1 MIQKAAFLEAAV
13 LNPSA
18 LLEFFL
24 VDMTVLRGPVAYF
37 HAGVY
42 PPGHA
47 SQYGDIIW
55 QGQPYAACPLMT
67 EGFAFTTIGTQPRPK
82 LNIANIT
89 GAISALCLQF
99 ADLCGSK
106 VIRKRTFAKFLDGM
120 PGANP
125 NAYLPDETWFIEQKL
140 GEDREQVS
148 FQLAT
153 AFDVDGISLPNRQV
167 TADVCT
173 WSYRGDGC
181 GFIQQICID
190 DIEGR
195 FNLRALPQVNRG
207 DWNPSASYVW

>member
-67 EGFAFTTIGTQPRPK
+67 EGFAFTTIGTQPTPTPTCRTKRGSSNRNWARTENRSAFSWPPR
-82 LNIANIT
+82 LTWT
-89 GAISALCLQF
+89 GSVC
-99 ADLCGSK
+99 
-106 VIRKRTFAKFLDGM
+106 
-120 PGANP
+120 P
-125 NAYLPDETWFIEQKL
+125 
-140 GEDREQVS
+140 
-148 FQLAT
+148 T
-153 AFDVDGISLPNRQV
+153 AR
-167 TADVCT
+167 
-173 WSYRGDGC
+173 
-181 GFIQQICID
+181 
-190 DIEGR
+190 
-195 FNLRALPQVNRG
+195 
-207 DWNPSASYVW
+207 